1 MDRSPR
7 PSRQRRLDY
16 RLDYRLLNDGSDEE
30 ASFEDRIQELP
41 MAPDSV
47 PADELTFGVANGP
60 DCEILPSQSISE
72 NPTSPVT
79 VDSSSPSISED
90 SCTIQPRKRAA
101 AASEWMWTYFETTE
115 YNRPWIMKRTK
126 SKRLTDRDIRCIY
139 IDERTGIRCNWK
151 TTDSARQTSTS
162 NMARHLEKHSIYAPD
177 SNPGASGAKKQPSI
191 ATFFKGK
198 QNLTVQQL
206 LERNLLRWI
215 VTEKQ
220 AFTTIESPAFQQIFC
235 DIPGITLPLSSRH
248 TVRQRLVEDFTTQRL
263 KLREELDST
272 CKTIALSL
280 DIWTSKNHLPILGI
294 IGHWLTEDFDYRER
308 VLEFTELR
316 GLHSG
321 ENLAAA
327 VKEML
332 VELGLQ
338 SKLITITGD
347 NARNNE
353 VMASELYNSLKAENP
368 EKEPLFQGEEGFV
381 RCLAH
386 ILNLIVK
393 DILRTLK
400 SDNIDEAFSACND
413 LRDRIF
419 SRFAS
424 TGPLAKLRIFA
435 LWIDRSPQRRQ
446 KWKEICNFLNL
457 PNKFIQY
464 DVETR
469 WNSTFRMLNDG
480 LQAKRQINKFLEL
493 QTDIPPFSSDDWL
506 WLEQVQMIL
515 AKFDEFTLL
524 ISAKKPQIS
533 LSLAIYY
540 ELHDLLYDASERKGD
555 FSNLG
560 YDIVSAVNQGM
571 AKYRKYYSFMDETD
585 THYIALILDPRV
597 KQKLI
602 LKELEADENSG
613 ALIINAIRQ
622 KLHLMY
628 ESIDED
634 SPANLP
640 LSADYSRNLES
651 RMLQKVQPR
660 SQTTLSDIDRY
671 FDSPLVTVI
680 DTVDPNWL
688 CKWWHAHREEYP
700 RMASA
705 ARTFLAIPA
714 SEVQVERMFNAGRDL
729 LGVRRHS
736 MKADTMRMLMLMN
749 DYYKH

>member
-1 MDRSPR
+1 MDLSPR
-7 PSRQRRLDY
+7 PSRQRRLN
-16 RLDYRLLNDGSDEE
+16 YRLLNDGSDE
-30 ASFEDRIQELP
+30 AAFEDRIQELP

-47 PADELTFGVANGP
+47 SSDELTSGVANSP
-60 DCEILPSQSISE
+60 DCEILPSQSIPQD
-72 NPTSPVT
+72 PTSPVT
-79 VDSSSPSISED
+79 MGSSSSIISQG
-90 SCTIQPRKRAA
+90 SCTIQPRKRP
-101 AASEWMWTYFETTE
+101 ASATEWMWAYFETTE

-126 SKRLTDRDIRCIY
+126 SKRPVDRDICCIY
-139 IDERTGIRCNWK
+139 IDEHTGIRCNWK

-177 SNPGASGAKKQPSI
+177 SNPGASDRKKQPSI
-191 ATFFKGK
+191 ADIFKGK
-198 QNLTVQQL
+198 QKLTVQQL

-220 AFTTIESPAFQQIFC
+220 AFTTIEAPAFKQIFC

-248 TVRQRLVEDFTTQRL
+248 TVRQRLVEDFTKQRL
-263 KLREELDST
+263 QLREELGST

-280 DIWTSKNHLPILGI
+280 DIWTSKNHIPILGI
-294 IGHWLTEDFDYRER
+294 IGHWLTEDFEYRER

-316 GLHSG
+316 GIHSG

-327 VKEML
+327 VEEML

-353 VMASELYNSLKAENP
+353 VMVSELYDSLKAEDP
-368 EKEPLFQGEEGFV
+368 EKEPLFQGEESFV

-413 LRDRIF
+413 LRDGI
-419 SRFAS
+419 SRLAS
-424 TGPLAKLRIFA
+424 AGPLAKLRIFA
-435 LWIDRSPQRRQ
+435 LWINRSPQRRQ

-480 LQAKRQINKFLEL
+480 LQAKSQINKFLEL

-506 WLEQVQMIL
+506 WLEQVQMVL

-540 ELHDLLYDASERKGD
+540 ELHDLLYDASERKGE

-585 THYIALILDPRV
+585 THYMALILDPRV
-597 KQKLI
+597 KQNLI
-602 LKELEADENSG
+602 LKELQAHQNSG
-613 ALIINAIRQ
+613 AGIIKTMRQ
-622 KLHLMY
+622 NLHLMY
-628 ESIDED
+628 DSIDED
-634 SPANLP
+634 SPENLP
-640 LSADYSRNLES
+640 LSAD
-651 RMLQKVQPR
+651 
-660 SQTTLSDIDRY
+660 
-671 FDSPLVTVI
+671 
-680 DTVDPNWL
+680 
-688 CKWWHAHREEYP
+688 
-700 RMASA
+700 
-705 ARTFLAIPA
+705 
-714 SEVQVERMFNAGRDL
+714 
-729 LGVRRHS
+729 
-736 MKADTMRMLMLMN
+736 
-749 DYYKH
+749 